1 MKMMEITE
9 EIDELNGEEMT
20 EEKLWGANAQ
30 DDDDDA
36 FDYGRD
42 VIKEGSLETRLAL
55 LLPYKTMPLFTNPE
69 WYSFNAKKEYI

>member
-1 MKMMEITE
+1 MKMMEIND

-20 EEKLWGANAQ
+20 EEKLWGGHAA

-42 VIKEGSLETRLAL
+42 VIKEGSLEQKL
-55 LLPYKTMPLFTNPE
+55 KH
-69 WYSFNAKKEYI
+69 